1 MEEDQNSEE
10 VEVTPQD
17 PESNAIETT
26 QETEEVQPVEGSH
39 EPEDK
44 QERNWKES
52 RRKQRESDIREKA
65 KDEIIEKLLNAQR
78 TPVQERAPVVDEFD
92 GIPEEEFLTK
102 GQSRKMAR
110 NDARI
115 IAREEFNKAKKEQDD
130 LNFISTLQSK
140 YDDFSE
146 IVNPDSIA
154 LLEEQEPELAK
165 TIADLK
171 DPYKIGLASYK
182 FIKKSG
188 ITGSVPDSRH
198 AKEVQK
204 KIEKNEKIVQSPQAF
219 DKRPMAQAFK
229 ATEAEKTALYEEMMG
244 FASQGSG
251 Y

>member
-17 PESNAIETT
+17 PQSDAIETT
-26 QETEEVQPVEGSH
+26 QETEEIQQVEGSH

-52 RRKQRESDIREKA
+52 RRKQRESDIRDKA
-65 KDEIIEKLLNAQR
+65 KDEIIEKLLAAQR
-78 TPVQERAPVVDEFD
+78 TPVQEVAPVVDEFD

-102 GQSRKMAR
+102 GQSRKMSR
-110 NDARI
+110 NDARV

-130 LNFISTLQSK
+130 LNFISNLQSK
-140 YDDFSE
+140 YKDFTE
-146 IVNPDSIA
+146 VVNPDSIA
-154 LLEEQEPELAK
+154 LLEKQEPELAL
-165 TIADLK
+165 TIAGLK
-171 DPYKIGLASYK
+171 DPYKIGETTYK
-182 FIKKSG
+182 FIKKLG
-188 ITGSVPDSRH
+188 ITDSVPESRH

-244 FASQGSG
+244 YASQGSG